1 MTAAAG
7 GGFTH
12 PEYLVDTE
20 WLAKH
25 LGDADLRVFDCTTNL
40 VPDPATTFRAE
51 SGRPKWAE
59 GHIPGA
65 GYLDLQG
72 ELSDTTS
79 GLRFTMPAAA
89 QFSAAMSR
97 HGVGEGTRVVLY
109 SIGSQMWATRI
120 WWMLRAFG
128 FDAASVL
135 DGGWEKWMAEGRP
148 VSTEE
153 SKYPPARFVARPRPE
168 LIATKA
174 EVQAKIADQGACTI
188 NALSAV
194 QHTGEG
200 GTSYGRPGRIQGSVN
215 VAYSRLHEPKT
226 SVYRSAEA
234 LRALFAEVGATPDK
248 KIITYCGGGIAATND
263 AFVLTLLGYP
273 QVAVYDGS
281 LGEWSAD
288 PSLPMETGREGTRIA
303 GS

>member
-120 WWMLRAFG
+120 WWMLGAFG
-128 FDAASVL
+128 FDHAAVL
-135 DGGWEKWMAEGRP
+135 DGGWDKWAAEGRP
-148 VSTEE
+148 VSTDPAA
-153 SKYPPARFVARPRPE
+153 YPRGHFVAKPRPE
-168 LIATKA
+168 LIATRD
-174 EVQAKIADQGACTI
+174 EVLAKIADQGACTI
-188 NALSAV
+188 NALSEA
-194 QHTGEG
+194 QHAAEG
-200 GTSYGRPGRIQGSVN
+200 GTTYGRPGRIKGSVN
-215 VAYSRLHEPKT
+215 VAYQRLQQGKPA
-226 SVYRSAEA
+226 VYRAPAE

-248 KIITYCGGGIAATND
+248 KIIAYCGGGIAATND
-263 AFVLTLLGYP
+263 AFSLTRLGYP
-273 QVAVYDGS
+273 SVAVSVGS
-281 LGEWSAD
+281 LGEWCAD
-288 PSLPMETGREGTRIA
+288 PALPMETGREGTKIA
-303 GS
+303 GG

>member
-1 MTAAAG
+1 MAAAG
-7 GGFTH
+7 GAFAH
-12 PEYLVDTE
+12 PEYLVGTD
-20 WLAKH
+20 WLAAH
-25 LGDADLRVFDCTTNL
+25 LGDADLRVFDCTTIL
-40 VPDPATTFRAE
+40 VPDPVTTFRAE

-79 GLRFTMPAAA
+79 GLRFTMPSAAK
-89 QFSAAMSR
+89 FSAAMSR
-97 HGVGEGTRVVLY
+97 HGVGDGTRAVLY

-135 DGGWEKWMAEGRP
+135 DGGWEKWVAEGRP

-153 SKYPPARFVARPRPE
+153 SKYPPARFVARLRPE

-200 GTSYGRPGRIQGSVN
+200 GTNYGRPGRITGSVN

-226 SVYRSAEA
+226 SVYRSPTE
-234 LRALFAEVGATPDK
+234 LRALFDGVGATPDK

-273 QVAVYDGS
+273 RVAVYDGS
-281 LGEWSAD
+281 LGEWTAD
-288 PSLPMETGREGTRIA
+288 PSLPMETGREGTKIA
-303 GS
+303 AS

>member
-1 MTAAAG
+1 MAAAG
-7 GGFTH
+7 AKFAH

-25 LGDADLRVFDCTTNL
+25 LDDADLRVFDGTTVL
-40 VPDPATTFRAE
+40 VPDPVTTFRAE

-65 GYLDLQG
+65 GHLDLQG

-79 GLRFTMPAAA
+79 GLRFTMPSAA
-89 QFSAAMSR
+89 QFAAAMSR

-128 FDAASVL
+128 FDAAAVL
-135 DGGWEKWMAEGRP
+135 DGGWEKWVAEGRP
-148 VSTEE
+148 VSTA
-153 SKYPPARFVARPRPE
+153 PPNHPPGRFVARPRPE
-168 LIATKA
+168 LIATKG

-188 NALSAV
+188 NALSTL

-200 GTSYGRPGRIQGSVN
+200 GTSYGRPGRIAGSVN
-215 VAYSRLHEPKT
+215 VVSSRLHEPKS
-226 SVYRSAEA
+226 SVYRSPEA

-248 KIITYCGGGIAATND
+248 KIITYCGGGIAATDD

-273 QVAVYDGS
+273 RVAVYDGS
-281 LGEWSAD
+281 LGEWAADSA
-288 PSLPMETGREGTRIA
+288 LPMETGREGTRIA
-303 GS
+303 AG

>member
-1 MTAAAG
+1 VTASG
-7 GGFTH
+7 GGFAH
-12 PEYLVDTE
+12 PEYLVSTE
-20 WLAKH
+20 WLAAH
-25 LGDADLRVFDCTTNL
+25 LGDADLRVFDCTTTL

-51 SGRPKWAE
+51 SGRPQWAE

-79 GLRFTMPAAA
+79 GLRFTMPSAA

-128 FDAASVL
+128 FDAAAVL
-135 DGGWEKWMAEGRP
+135 DGGWEKWVAEGRP
-148 VSTEE
+148 VSTEAP
-153 SKYPPARFVARPRPE
+153 KHPPGRFVARPRPE

-200 GTSYGRPGRIQGSVN
+200 GTNYGRAGRIKGSVN

-226 SVYRSAEA
+226 SVYRSPAE
-234 LRALFAEVGATPDK
+234 LRALFAEVGATPEK

-273 QVAVYDGS
+273 RVAVYDGS
-281 LGEWSAD
+281 LGEWTAD
-288 PSLPMETGREGTRIA
+288 PSLPMETGREGTKIA
-303 GS
+303 GG

>member
-1 MTAAAG
+1 MAAAG
-7 GGFTH
+7 GAFAH
-12 PEYLVDTE
+12 PEYLVGTD
-20 WLAKH
+20 WLAAH
-25 LGDADLRVFDCTTNL
+25 LGDADLRVFDCTTVL
-40 VPDPATTFRAE
+40 VPDPVTTFRAE

-79 GLRFTMPAAA
+79 GLRFTMPSAA

-97 HGVGEGTRVVLY
+97 HGVGDGTRAVLY
-109 SIGSQMWATRI
+109 SIGGQMWATRI

-135 DGGWEKWMAEGRP
+135 DGGWEKWVAEGRP

-153 SKYPPARFVARPRPE
+153 SKYPPVRFVARLRPE

-200 GTSYGRPGRIQGSVN
+200 GTNYGRPGRITGSVN

-226 SVYRSAEA
+226 SVYRSPAE
-234 LRALFAEVGATPDK
+234 LRALFDEVGATPDK

-288 PSLPMETGREGTRIA
+288 PSLPMDTGREGTKIA
-303 GS
+303 AS